1 VEIIETFYK
10 GLGGKFLLNP
20 VKEKIQGAIVSFF
33 YLFLKFIRQKIFYL
47 DLVFLIYTLLNTMLN
62 IFLASVF

>member
-20 VKEKIQGAIVSFF
+20 VKKKIQGGSIVR
-33 YLFLKFIRQKIFYL
+33 LFLSLPQVYPAK
-47 DLVFLIYTLLNTMLN
+47 DLLSGFGLFDLYIAANT
-62 IFLASVF
+62 IPC